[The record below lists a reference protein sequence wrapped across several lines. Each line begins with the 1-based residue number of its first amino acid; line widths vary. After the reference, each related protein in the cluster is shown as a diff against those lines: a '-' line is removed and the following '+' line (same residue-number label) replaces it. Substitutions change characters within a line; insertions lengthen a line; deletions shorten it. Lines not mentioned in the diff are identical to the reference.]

1 MVALTTLKKK
11 AVLAAALC
19 DVGSTIL
26 AIQIGH
32 SGPDFNLFSKATGCR
47 GDSLMFI
54 EDYDQ
59 AAEENTVNEHRLVG
73 E

>member
-1 MVALTTLKKK
+1 VTIMMFKKK
-11 AVLAAALC
+11 AVLAAALGN
-19 DVGSTIL
+19 VGGTIL

-32 SGPDFNLFSKATGCR
+32 SEPDFNLFSKATGCR

-59 AAEENTVNEHRLVG
+59 AAEENTVNEHRLV
-73 E
+73 EE